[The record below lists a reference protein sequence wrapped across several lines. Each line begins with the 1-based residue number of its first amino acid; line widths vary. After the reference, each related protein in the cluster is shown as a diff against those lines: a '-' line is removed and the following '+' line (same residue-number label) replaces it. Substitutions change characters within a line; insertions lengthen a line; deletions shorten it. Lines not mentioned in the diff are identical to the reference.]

1 MSLNKNVILLVISLG
16 ISISLSI
23 NLTFAQSNQPGDV
36 ALVTLTPSSQ
46 AVNTSDPVSIEV
58 GVQGVVGLF
67 AISVT
72 LSFDNSIIKGL
83 SIAQGDFLSTN
94 AGCYDVF
101 FETFPEDFYSANTVI
116 VDQSIL
122 GLASVSGSGEIFTI
136 TFEPFTEG
144 TTTIEVTS
152 VSLRDINNLEI
163 AAISESAEI
172 TVSSAVLIT
181 LTPSSQTVNTNDPVS
196 IEVEVQGVVGLFA
209 ISITL
214 SFDNSIVK
222 CLSIT
227 QGDFL
232 STNAGGYD
240 VFFET
245 FPEDLYSANTVTV
258 DQSILGL
265 ASVTGTG
272 EIFTITFEPFTAG
285 TTVIEVTS
293 LSLRDINNE
302 EITAISV
309 PAEITVSSSV
319 VNAKVF
325 LQGPYNFGSM
335 LTTLNSSGVIPL
347 TQPYSVPC
355 WNYYGTES
363 VPPDFFINHPDI
375 VDWVLVQL
383 RTGTTSNT
391 TIATRAA
398 FLKNNGVIVDLDGV
412 SPVSF
417 LFLNSTNNYI
427 VIKQRNHV
435 PIMSSTK
442 IQLTSTT
449 TLYDFTSSQSNAYG
463 SNALIELDV
472 GIFGMFAGD
481 ANGNGQVQNNDN
493 EEFWKLQ
500 NGLSGYKEGDFN
512 LNGQVQNN
520 DNETFWVP
528 NNGKGT
534 QVPN

>member
-1 MSLNKNVILLVISLG
+1 
-16 ISISLSI
+16 
-23 NLTFAQSNQPGDV
+23 
-36 ALVTLTPSSQ
+36 
-46 AVNTSDPVSIEV
+46 
-58 GVQGVVGLF
+58 
-67 AISVT
+67 
-72 LSFDNSIIKGL
+72 
-83 SIAQGDFLSTN
+83 
-94 AGCYDVF
+94 
-101 FETFPEDFYSANTVI
+101 
-116 VDQSIL
+116 
-122 GLASVSGSGEIFTI
+122 
-136 TFEPFTEG
+136 
-144 TTTIEVTS
+144 
-152 VSLRDINNLEI
+152 
-163 AAISESAEI
+163 
-172 TVSSAVLIT
+172 
-181 LTPSSQTVNTNDPVS
+181 
-196 IEVEVQGVVGLFA
+196 
-209 ISITL
+209 
-214 SFDNSIVK
+214 
-222 CLSIT
+222 
-227 QGDFL
+227 
-232 STNAGGYD
+232 
-240 VFFET
+240 
-245 FPEDLYSANTVTV
+245 
-258 DQSILGL
+258 
-265 ASVTGTG
+265 
-272 EIFTITFEPFTAG
+272 
-285 TTVIEVTS
+285 
-293 LSLRDINNE
+293 
-302 EITAISV
+302 
-309 PAEITVSSSV
+309 
-319 VNAKVF
+319 
-325 LQGPYNFGSM
+325 M

-493 EEFWKLQ
+493 EEFWRLQ